1 MARKATGGVVE
12 PKNGRGWAI
21 RFRAYGKRQLVT
33 LGTSE
38 EGWNRQKAEAE
49 LRHVL
54 ADVER
59 GIWRPHEPAP
69 AEAPTEAPTLHE
81 FASEWLEA
89 RRPEL
94 RDRTIEDYEWAFSHH
109 LLPFFKDH
117 RLPAITVAE
126 VDRYKAAKVR
136 EGKLAPA
143 QINKTLKR
151 LSQVLDLAVDYGHL
165 PSNPAA
171 SRGGRRRVREP
182 TPRRTWVEPEQLMA
196 LLDAAPKRHRAILA
210 TLAGT
215 GLRVGE
221 LCALDWRD
229 LDLATGTLTVQ
240 ESKTPAGRREVDLPS
255 GLVTELWT
263 LAATGPSAAP
273 DDPVFVGRRGTR
285 QTPDNVGRRLKS
297 AISKA
302 NVELEKVGIAPI
314 SERVSPHS
322 LRRTYASL
330 RFACGDDP
338 VYVAEQGGWAD
349 PAFPMKFYAKAV
361 RRRERLSGAHREA
374 FDAALDWAAM
384 GSTAEADPSQS
395 APLTTEGGRA
405 TVQERSQAGVSV
417 ASGYH
422 EAHGNGS

>member
-1 MARKATGGVVE
+1 MARKPTGQIIE
-12 PKNGRGWAI
+12 PKDGRGWAI
-21 RFRAYGKRQLVT
+21 RFRAYGKRRSIT

-38 EGWNRQKAEAE
+38 EGWSHEKTGER

-59 GIWRPHEPAP
+59 GAWQPHQPAAVEAP
-69 AEAPTEAPTLHE
+69 AETPTFHE
-81 FASEWLEA
+81 FASEWLDT

-94 RDRTIEDYEWAFSHH
+94 RPRTIKDYEWALSYH
-109 LLPFFKDH
+109 LLPFFKGH
-117 RLPAITVAE
+117 LLPAITVAE

-136 EGKLAPA
+136 QGKLEPA

-151 LSQVLDLAVDYGHL
+151 LSQILDVAVDYGHL

-171 SRGGRRRVREP
+171 SRGGRRRVKEP
-182 TPRRTWVEPEQLMA
+182 APRRTVVEPEQLLA
-196 LLDAAPKRHRAILA
+196 LLDAAPERHRAVLA
-210 TLAGT
+210 TLAGA

-221 LCALDWRD
+221 LCAIDWRD
-229 LDLATGTLTVQ
+229 LDLSTGTLIVRD
-240 ESKTPAGRREVDLPS
+240 SKTPAGRREVDLPS

-263 LAATGPSAAP
+263 LAATSPSTGP
-273 DDPVFVGRRGTR
+273 DDPVFIGRRGTR

-297 AISKA
+297 AIAKA
-302 NVELEKVGIAPI
+302 NIELDRLGIAPI
-314 SERVSPHS
+314 SKGVSPHS

-349 PAFPMKFYAKAV
+349 PIFPMKVYAKAV
-361 RRRERLSGAHREA
+361 RRRDRLSGMHREA

-384 GSTAEADPSQS
+384 GSGAGDQPPGAPPVVDNAVEETA
-395 APLTTEGGRA
+395 T
-405 TVQERSQAGVSV
+405 
-417 ASGYH
+417 
-422 EAHGNGS
+422 

>member
-1 MARKATGGVVE
+1 VPRKAMGGVIE
-12 PKNGRGWAI
+12 PKDGRGWAI
-21 RFRAYGKRQLVT
+21 RFRAYGKRRSLT

-38 EGWNRQKAEAE
+38 EGWSREKAEE
-49 LRHVL
+49 RLRHVL

-59 GIWRPHEPAP
+59 GIWQPYEPA
-69 AEAPTEAPTLHE
+69 AEAPTEAPSFHE
-81 FASEWLEA
+81 FASEWMAA
-89 RRPEL
+89 RQPEL
-94 RDRTIEDYEWAFSHH
+94 RPRTIKDYQWALSYH

-117 RLPAITVAE
+117 LLPDITAAE
-126 VDRYKAAKVR
+126 VDRYKTAKVR
-136 EGKLAPA
+136 QGKLGSS

-151 LSQVLDLAVDYGHL
+151 LSQILDVAVDYGHL

-171 SRGGRRRVREP
+171 SRGGRRRVKES
-182 TPRRTWVEPEQLMA
+182 TPRRTWVEPEQLLA
-196 LLDAAPKRHRAILA
+196 LLDAAPKGHRAVLA
-210 TLAGT
+210 TLAGA

-221 LCALDWRD
+221 ACALDWRD

-263 LAATGPSAAP
+263 LAATSPTTAP
-273 DDPVFVGRRGTR
+273 DDPVFVGRRETR

-297 AISKA
+297 AITKA
-302 NVELEKVGIAPI
+302 NVQLEAVGIAPI

-330 RFACGDDP
+330 RYACGDDP

-349 PAFPMKFYAKAV
+349 PSFPIRVYAKAV
-361 RRRERLSGAHREA
+361 KRRERLSGAHREA

-384 GSTAEADPSQS
+384 GSEADADQRRGFTLVGS
-395 APLTTEGGRA
+395 
-405 TVQERSQAGVSV
+405 TVKETAD
-417 ASGYH
+417 
-422 EAHGNGS
+422 

>member
-1 MARKATGGVVE
+1 MARKATGGVIE
-12 PKNGRGWAI
+12 PKGGRGWAI
-21 RFRAYGKRQLVT
+21 RFRAYGKRRSVT
-33 LGTSE
+33 LGTTE

-59 GIWRPHEPAP
+59 GIWQPHRPATVEAP
-69 AEAPTEAPTLHE
+69 ADMPTFHA
-81 FASEWLEA
+81 FASEWMAA

-94 RDRTIEDYEWAFSHH
+94 RPRTISDYEWALSHH

-117 RLPAITVAE
+117 LLPEITVAE
-126 VDRYKAAKVR
+126 VDRYKQAKVR
-136 EGKLAPA
+136 QGKLAPQ

-151 LSQVLDLAVDYGHL
+151 LSQILDLAVDYGHL

-171 SRGGRRRVREP
+171 SKGGRRRVKE
-182 TPRRTWVEPEQLMA
+182 TPPSRTWVQPEQLMA

-210 TLAGT
+210 TLAGA

-229 LDLATGTLTVQ
+229 IDLPTGTLIVRV
-240 ESKTPAGRREVDLPS
+240 SKTPTGRREVDLPS

-263 LAATGPSAAP
+263 LAATGERTGP
-273 DDPVFVGRRGTR
+273 DDPVFIGRRGNR
-285 QTPDNVGRRLKS
+285 QTSDNVGRRLKS
-297 AISKA
+297 AIKGA
-302 NVELEKVGIAPI
+302 NPELERLGIAPI

-349 PAFPMKFYAKAV
+349 PAFPIKVYAKAV
-361 RRRERLSGAHREA
+361 RRREKLSGAHREA

-384 GSTAEADPSQS
+384 GSGADADP
-395 APLTTEGGRA
+395 ARA
-405 TVQERSQAGVSV
+405 SNLVGNTVEETAV
-417 ASGYH
+417 
-422 EAHGNGS
+422 

>member
-1 MARKATGGVVE
+1 MPRKATGQVIE
-12 PKNGRGWAI
+12 PKDGRGWAI
-21 RFRAYGKRQLVT
+21 RFRAYGKRQQVT
-33 LGTSE
+33 LGTPE
-38 EGWNRQKAEAE
+38 EGWNRQKVEAE

-59 GIWRPHEPAP
+59 GIWHPHRPTPVDAP
-69 AEAPTEAPTLHE
+69 PDVPTLHQ

-94 RDRTIEDYEWAFSHH
+94 RPRTIKDYEWALSYH

-117 RLPAITVAE
+117 RLPEITVAE

-136 EGKLAPA
+136 QGKLAPA

-151 LSQVLDLAVDYGHL
+151 LSQILDLAVDYGHL

-171 SRGGRRRVREP
+171 SRGGRRRVKEP
-182 TPRRTWVEPEQLMA
+182 APRRTVVEPEQLMA
-196 LLDAAPKRHRAILA
+196 LLDAAPKRHRAVLA
-210 TLAGT
+210 TLAGA

-240 ESKTPAGRREVDLPS
+240 ESKTPAGRRDVDLPS
-255 GLVTELWT
+255 GLITELLN
-263 LAATGPSAAP
+263 LAVTSERTEP
-273 DDPVFVGRRGTR
+273 DDPVFIGRRKTR

-297 AISKA
+297 AITKA
-302 NVELEKVGIAPI
+302 NVELEGCGIAPI
-314 SERVSPHS
+314 SEQVSPHS

-338 VYVAEQGGWAD
+338 VYVAEQGGWED
-349 PAFPMKFYAKAV
+349 PVFPMKVYAKAV
-361 RRRERLSGAHREA
+361 RRRERLAGAHREA
-374 FDAALDWAAM
+374 FDAALEWAAM
-384 GSTAEADPSQS
+384 GSGADADPGRGSTLVADTVAGS
-395 APLTTEGGRA
+395 A
-405 TVQERSQAGVSV
+405 S
-417 ASGYH
+417 
-422 EAHGNGS
+422 

>member
-1 MARKATGGVVE
+1 MPRRASGQIIP
-12 PKNGRGWAI
+12 PKDGRGWAI
-21 RFRAYGKRQLVT
+21 RFRAYGKRRLVT

-38 EGWNRQKAEAE
+38 EGWNRQKAEEA

-54 ADVER
+54 ADVDR
-59 GIWRPHEPAP
+59 GIWQPHEPQPVEAP
-69 AEAPTEAPTLHE
+69 AEVPRFHE
-81 FASEWLEA
+81 FASEWLES

-94 RDRTIEDYEWAFSHH
+94 RPRTIKDYVWALSYH

-117 RLPAITVAE
+117 LLADISVAE
-126 VDRYKAAKVR
+126 VDRYKQAKVR
-136 EGKLAPA
+136 EGKLAPQ

-151 LSQVLDLAVDYGHL
+151 LSQILDVAVDYGHL

-171 SRGGRRRVREP
+171 SKGGRRRVKE
-182 TPRRTWVEPEQLMA
+182 TPPPRSWVEPEQLMT
-196 LLDAAPKRHRAILA
+196 LLDAAPKRHRAVLA
-210 TLAGT
+210 TLAGA

-229 LDLATGTLTVQ
+229 LDLATGTLTVRD
-240 ESKTPAGRREVDLPS
+240 SKTAAGRREVDLPS

-263 LAATGPSAAP
+263 LAATSPQTGP
-273 DDPVFVGRRGTR
+273 DDPVFLGRRGTR

-297 AISKA
+297 AIKRA
-302 NVELEKVGIAPI
+302 NVRLEAKDIAPI
-314 SERVSPHS
+314 SGRVSPHS

-330 RFACGDDP
+330 RYACGDDP

-349 PAFPMKFYAKAV
+349 PSFPIKVYAKAV

-384 GSTAEADPSQS
+384 GSGADEHPSAGSTLQDNEVEETA
-395 APLTTEGGRA
+395 T
-405 TVQERSQAGVSV
+405 
-417 ASGYH
+417 
-422 EAHGNGS
+422 

>member
-1 MARKATGGVVE
+1 MARKATGQIIE
-12 PKNGRGWAI
+12 PKGGRGWAI
-21 RFRAYGKRQLVT
+21 RFRAYGKRRSIT

-38 EGWNRQKAEAE
+38 EGWNRQKAEEA

-54 ADVER
+54 ADVDR
-59 GIWRPHEPAP
+59 GIWQPHQPAPIEAP
-69 AEAPTEAPTLHE
+69 AEAPTFHE
-81 FASEWLEA
+81 FASEWLSA

-94 RDRTIEDYEWAFSHH
+94 RPRTTKDYEWALSYH
-109 LLPFFKDH
+109 LLPFFKGH

-126 VDRYKAAKVR
+126 VDRYKAAKVKQ
-136 EGKLAPA
+136 GKLAAA

-151 LSQVLDLAVDYGHL
+151 LSQILDVAVDYGHL

-171 SRGGRRRVREP
+171 SRGGRRRVKEP
-182 TPRRTWVEPEQLMA
+182 APSRTVVEPEQLMA
-196 LLDAAPKRHRAILA
+196 LLDAAPKRHRAVLA
-210 TLAGT
+210 TLAGA

-229 LDLATGTLTVQ
+229 LDLSTGTLTVQ
-240 ESKTPAGRREVDLPS
+240 ESKTPAGRREIDLPS

-263 LAATGPSAAP
+263 LALTSANTAP

-297 AISKA
+297 ALTRA
-302 NVELEKVGIAPI
+302 NVELERLGIAEI

-349 PAFPMKFYAKAV
+349 PIFPMKVYAKAV
-361 RRRERLSGAHREA
+361 RRRDRLSGTHREA
-374 FDAALDWAAM
+374 FDAALQWAAM
-384 GSTAEADPSQS
+384 GSGADDEPSEGSAVVDRSVEETA
-395 APLTTEGGRA
+395 T
-405 TVQERSQAGVSV
+405 
-417 ASGYH
+417 
-422 EAHGNGS
+422 

>member
-1 MARKATGGVVE
+1 MARKGTGGVVE
-12 PKNGRGWAI
+12 PKDGRGWAI
-21 RFRAYGKRQLVT
+21 RFRAYGKRRYVA

-38 EGWNRQKAEAE
+38 QGWNRQRAETE

-59 GIWRPHEPAP
+59 GIWQPHKPTII
-69 AEAPTEAPTLHE
+69 EAPEGMPTFHE

-94 RDRTIEDYEWAFSHH
+94 RPRTIKDYQWALSYH

-117 RLPAITVAE
+117 RLSEITVAE
-126 VDRYKAAKVR
+126 VDRYKQAKVR

-143 QINKTLKR
+143 QINKSLKR
-151 LSQVLDLAVDYGHL
+151 LSQVLDVAVDYGYL
-165 PSNPAA
+165 PSNSAA
-171 SRGGRRRVREP
+171 SKGGRRRVKEP
-182 TPRRTWVEPEQLMA
+182 APRRTWVEPEQLMA
-196 LLDAAPKRHRAILA
+196 LLSAAPKRHRAVLA
-210 TLAGT
+210 TLAGA

-229 LDLATGTLTVQ
+229 LDLATGTLTVR
-240 ESKTPAGRREVDLPS
+240 ESKTDTGRRAVDLPS

-263 LAATGPSAAP
+263 LAATSSRTDP
-273 DDPVFVGRRGTR
+273 DDPVFVGRRRNR

-297 AISKA
+297 AIKRA
-302 NVELEKVGIAPI
+302 NNVQLEAAGIAPI
-314 SERVSPHS
+314 SEEVSPHS

-349 PAFPMKFYAKAV
+349 PTFPIKVYARAV
-361 RRRERLSGAHREA
+361 KRRERLSGAHREA
-374 FDAALDWAAM
+374 FDAALEWAAM
-384 GSTAEADPSQS
+384 GSEAGESLSDGSAVVDNAVEETA
-395 APLTTEGGRA
+395 G
-405 TVQERSQAGVSV
+405 
-417 ASGYH
+417 
-422 EAHGNGS
+422 

>member
-12 PKNGRGWAI
+12 PKDGRGWAI
-21 RFRAYGKRQLVT
+21 RFRAYGKRRYVA

-38 EGWNRQKAEAE
+38 EGWSREKAEDR

-59 GIWRPHEPAP
+59 GIWQSHEPVAVEAP
-69 AEAPTEAPTLHE
+69 AEAPTFHE
-81 FASEWLEA
+81 FASEWMAA

-94 RDRTIEDYEWAFSHH
+94 RPRTIKDYQWAVSYH

-117 RLPAITVAE
+117 LLSEITVAE
-126 VDRYKAAKVR
+126 VDRYKLAKVR
-136 EGKLAPA
+136 EGKLAAP
-143 QINKTLKR
+143 QINKSLKR
-151 LSQVLDLAVDYGHL
+151 LSQILDLAVDYGHL

-171 SRGGRRRVREP
+171 SKGGRRRVKEP
-182 TPRRTWVEPEQLMA
+182 APRRTWVEPEQLMA
-196 LLDAAPKRHRAILA
+196 LLDAAPKRHRAVLA
-210 TLAGT
+210 TLAGA

-255 GLVTELWT
+255 GLVNELWT
-263 LAATGPSAAP
+263 LAATSDSTTP
-273 DDPVFVGRRGTR
+273 DDPAFVGRRRTR

-297 AISKA
+297 AITKA
-302 NVELEKVGIAPI
+302 NVQLEAVGIAPI
-314 SERVSPHS
+314 NERVSPHS

-330 RFACGDDP
+330 RYACGDDP

-349 PAFPMKFYAKAV
+349 PSFPIKVYAKAV
-361 RRRERLSGAHREA
+361 RRRDRLSGAHREA
-374 FDAALDWAAM
+374 FDAALQWAAM
-384 GSTAEADPSQS
+384 GSGGENQPSEESAVVDNAVEETA
-395 APLTTEGGRA
+395 T
-405 TVQERSQAGVSV
+405 
-417 ASGYH
+417 
-422 EAHGNGS
+422 

>member
-12 PKNGRGWAI
+12 PKDGRGWAI
-21 RFRAYGKRQLVT
+21 RFRAYNKRRLIT

-38 EGWNRQKAEAE
+38 EGWNRQRAEAE

-59 GIWRPHEPAP
+59 GIWQPHRPATVEAP
-69 AEAPTEAPTLHE
+69 ADVPTFHV
-81 FASEWLEA
+81 FASEWMAA
-89 RRPEL
+89 RCPEL
-94 RDRTIEDYEWAFSHH
+94 RPRTIRDYEWALTHH

-117 RLPAITVAE
+117 LLPEITVAE
-126 VDRYKAAKVR
+126 VDRYKQAKVR
-136 EGKLAPA
+136 EGKLASA

-151 LSQVLDLAVDYGHL
+151 LSQILDLAVDYGHL
-165 PSNPAA
+165 PRNPAA
-171 SRGGRRRVREP
+171 SKGGRRRVKESA
-182 TPRRTWVEPEQLMA
+182 PRRTWVEPEQLMA

-210 TLAGT
+210 TLAGA

-229 LDLATGTLTVQ
+229 LDLPTGTLTVP
-240 ESKTPAGRREVDLPS
+240 ESKTPAGRREIDLPS

-263 LAATGPSAAP
+263 LAATSERTGP
-273 DDPVFVGRRGTR
+273 DDPVFIGRRRTR
-285 QTPDNVGRRLKS
+285 QTSDNVGRRLKS
-297 AISKA
+297 ALKKA
-302 NVELEKVGIAPI
+302 NVELEAKGIAPI

-349 PAFPMKFYAKAV
+349 PSFPIKVYAKAV

-374 FDAALDWAAM
+374 FDAALQWAAM
-384 GSTAEADPSQS
+384 GSGADEHPSAGSTLVDNAVEETAS
-395 APLTTEGGRA
+395 
-405 TVQERSQAGVSV
+405 
-417 ASGYH
+417 
-422 EAHGNGS
+422 

>member
-1 MARKATGGVVE
+1 MPPQATGQIVP
-12 PKNGRGWAI
+12 PKDGRAWAI
-21 RFRAYGKRQLVT
+21 RFRAYGKRRLVT

-38 EGWNRQKAEAE
+38 EGWNRQKVEE
-49 LRHVL
+49 QLRHVL

-59 GIWRPHEPAP
+59 GIWQPHEPA
-69 AEAPTEAPTLHE
+69 AVEAPADVPTFHV
-81 FASEWLEA
+81 FASEWMEA

-94 RDRTIEDYEWAFSHH
+94 RPRTIKDYQWALTHH

-117 RLPAITVAE
+117 RLPEITVAE
-126 VDRYKAAKVR
+126 VDRYKQAKVR
-136 EGKLAPA
+136 EGKLAPP
-143 QINKTLKR
+143 QINKSLKR
-151 LSQVLDLAVDYGHL
+151 LSQILDVAVDYGHL

-171 SRGGRRRVREP
+171 SKGGRRRVKESA
-182 TPRRTWVEPEQLMA
+182 PRRTWVEPEQLMA
-196 LLDAAPKRHRAILA
+196 LLDAAPKRHRAVLA
-210 TLAGT
+210 TLAGA

-229 LDLATGTLTVQ
+229 IDLATGTLTVQ

-263 LAATGPSAAP
+263 LAATSPQTGP
-273 DDPVFVGRRGTR
+273 DDPVFLGRRGTR

-297 AISKA
+297 AIKRA
-302 NVELEKVGIAPI
+302 NVQLEAAGIASI

-322 LRRTYASL
+322 LRRTFASL
-330 RFACGDDP
+330 RYACGDDP

-349 PAFPMKFYAKAV
+349 PSFPIKVYAKAV

-384 GSTAEADPSQS
+384 GSGADKHPSAGSTLQDTQLRKRQARAEI
-395 APLTTEGGRA
+395 
-405 TVQERSQAGVSV
+405 
-417 ASGYH
+417 
-422 EAHGNGS
+422 

>member
-1 MARKATGGVVE
+1 MARKATGGIIE
-12 PKNGRGWAI
+12 PKDGRGWAI
-21 RFRAYGKRQLVT
+21 RFRAYGKRRLVT

-38 EGWNRQKAEAE
+38 EGWNRQKVEDE
-49 LRHVL
+49 LANVL
-54 ADVER
+54 ADVRR
-59 GIWRPHEPAP
+59 GTWQPHEPAVV
-69 AEAPTEAPTLHE
+69 EAPADVPTLHV
-81 FASEWLEA
+81 FASEWIET
-89 RRPEL
+89 RRAEL
-94 RDRTIEDYEWAFSHH
+94 RPRTIKDYEWALSYH

-117 RLPAITVAE
+117 RLSAITVAE
-126 VDRYKAAKVR
+126 VDRFKAAKVR

-151 LSQVLDLAVDYGHL
+151 LSQILDLAVDYGHL

-171 SRGGRRRVREP
+171 SRGGRRRVKEP
-182 TPRRTWVEPEQLMA
+182 ASRRTWVDPEQLMA

-215 GLRVGE
+215 GLRIGE

-263 LAATGPSAAP
+263 LAAISPDTGP

-297 AISKA
+297 AIGKA
-302 NVELEKVGIAPI
+302 NVELEKAGIAAI

-338 VYVAEQGGWAD
+338 VYVAEQGGWED
-349 PAFPMKFYAKAV
+349 PYFPMKVYAKAV

-384 GSTAEADPSQS
+384 GSGADADPARGSTLVGDKVEETASQS
-395 APLTTEGGRA
+395 RIQDTRP
-405 TVQERSQAGVSV
+405 RSSV
-417 ASGYH
+417 G
-422 EAHGNGS
+422 